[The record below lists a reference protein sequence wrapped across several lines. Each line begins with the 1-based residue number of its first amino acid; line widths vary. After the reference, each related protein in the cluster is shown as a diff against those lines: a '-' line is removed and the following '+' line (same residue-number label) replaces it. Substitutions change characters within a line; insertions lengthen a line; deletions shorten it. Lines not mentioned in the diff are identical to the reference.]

1 MTNYWDKLLRLY
13 LNETTRQSS
22 VLHEVHGVIAVV
34 TGGVDGVRAAR
45 EGGLQNRL
53 VNQNDLT
60 CEALD
65 W

>member
-22 VLHEVHGVIAVV
+22 VLHEVHGLIAVV

-53 VNQNDLT
+53 
-60 CEALD
+60 
-65 W
+65 